1 LDLRELPR
9 FHDIFTDVVGA
20 SLPHSLDD
28 NQDIIVH
35 EGIFTAATM
44 VADDLL
50 DFIQQLILPQKFK
63 VVITGQP
70 LLGGRYCMS
79 AGHYSQIAHSQYW
92 LGGGGICDSGRS
104 HLQGVRGMQ

>member
-1 LDLRELPR
+1 
-9 FHDIFTDVVGA
+9 
-20 SLPHSLDD
+20 LDD

-63 VVITGQP
+63 VVITGHSLGAGTACLLLQKNQMSP
-70 LLGGRYCMS
+70 LWWKASSWM
-79 AGHYSQIAHSQYW
+79 
-92 LGGGGICDSGRS
+92 DP
-104 HLQGVRGMQ
+104 